1 MIRRSSEATIVNTT
15 FICALLSVGGGRAFT
30 VCCARRLTRFTV
42 EDNRFSPRSI
52 FSQSW
57 LMESVVPPKRTA
69 LIKPRTEPRHGMSV
83 AMSSSTLPS
92 STPLST
98 SPQELP
104 LKRHRNTFLSP
115 RPEHGPSTDQLVS
128 SSQEGPLALVVLN
141 TTDDQSKALLPQLWS
156 RAVLRVCADGGA
168 NRLYDSFG
176 ANLTGDRER
185 YIPDMIV
192 GDLDSLRPDVATF
205 YEALGTEVKRRP
217 DQDHTDFEKCLIEIE
232 TRLSSTSSTS
242 TGEAT
247 SAEVEADVTEGT
259 PASATVVGLGAFGGR
274 FDHEMAAISLL
285 HSYTSRFD
293 RLVLFGAG
301 NLAFLLLPGYTHV
314 LELQESLEGPTVG
327 LMPIGGA
334 CKSVTTEGLRWNL
347 EGGSLEFGM
356 LVSTSNEAIEKEV
369 WVKTDAPLVWTAETK
384 LAPVC
389 SSS

>member
-1 MIRRSSEATIVNTT
+1 MIRRSSEAIIVNTT

-30 VCCARRLTRFTV
+30 LCCARRLKRFTV
-42 EDNRFSPRSI
+42 GDSRFSPRSI
-52 FSQSW
+52 CSRSW
-57 LMESVVPPKRTA
+57 LMESAVPLKKTV
-69 LIKPRTEPRHGMSV
+69 LVKPCIEPQHGMSV

-104 LKRHRNTFLSP
+104 LKRHRNTFLLP

-128 SSQEGPLALVVLN
+128 SSKEGPLALIVLN
-141 TTDDQSKALLPQLWS
+141 TTDDESKALLSQLWS

-176 ANLTGDRER
+176 ANLSGDRER

-205 YEALGTEVKRRP
+205 YEALGTEVKRFP
-217 DQDHTDFEKCLIEIE
+217 DQDLTDFEKCLIEIE

-242 TGEAT
+242 TSEA
-247 SAEVEADVTEGT
+247 SAEVEDVTGET

-314 LELQESLEGPTVG
+314 LELQERLEGPTVG
-327 LMPIGGA
+327 LMPIGRA

-347 EGGSLEFGM
+347 DGGSLEFGM

-369 WVKTDAPLVWTAETK
+369 WVKTDAPLVWSAEAK
-384 LAPVC
+384 LSTCVA
-389 SSS
+389 S